1 MTGYRGLFSSRLS
14 PYGLSALVWL
24 CSAALK
30 LSRPYKRQAD
40 GTVLFCDD
48 EVSLRS
54 QSRPLMLSLTHE
66 RGLSRLGLKVEKHA
80 GQTAQFGFAWERK
93 F

>member
-1 MTGYRGLFSSRLS
+1 MTGYRGLFSSR
-14 PYGLSALVWL
+14 
-24 CSAALK
+24 
-30 LSRPYKRQAD
+30 
-40 GTVLFCDD
+40 
-48 EVSLRS
+48 
-54 QSRPLMLSLTHE
+54 LSLTHE

>member
-1 MTGYRGLFSSRLS
+1 
-14 PYGLSALVWL
+14 
-24 CSAALK
+24 
-30 LSRPYKRQAD
+30 
-40 GTVLFCDD
+40 
-48 EVSLRS
+48 VSLRS
-54 QSRPLMLSLTHE
+54 RSRPVMLSLTHE